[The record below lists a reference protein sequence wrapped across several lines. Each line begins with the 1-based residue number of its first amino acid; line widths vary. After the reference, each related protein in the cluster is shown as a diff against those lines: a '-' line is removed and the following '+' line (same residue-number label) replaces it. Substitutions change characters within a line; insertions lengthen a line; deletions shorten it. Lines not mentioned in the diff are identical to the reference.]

1 MSERAVKPM
10 TLDEFLAWDDGTET
24 RYELVDGFPVAMAPP
39 AEAHRILAMRLGSR
53 IDAALVARRPC
64 NAQAEAGVLRPDRAD
79 AYFVAD
85 IGVTCQPNTRR
96 RQAIEEPILLVE
108 SLSPGSERHDR
119 RIKLPVYRRIAS
131 VEEILLLDSQS
142 CYGEVLRRDG
152 DRWITEL
159 VQGSDAVLRLT
170 SVGLSLPMRELYDGI
185 DLEDAET
192 AERSDY

>member
-1 MSERAVKPM
+1 MSVRAVGRM

-24 RYELVDGFPVAMAPP
+24 RYELIDGVPLAMAPP

-53 IDAALVARRPC
+53 VDAALVNRRPC
-64 NAQAEAGVLRPDRAD
+64 NAQVEAGVLRPDRAD

-85 IGVTCQPNTRR
+85 IGVTCRPNIRR

-108 SLSPGSERHDR
+108 ILSPATEWIDR

-152 DRWITEL
+152 GRWITEL
-159 VQGSDAVLRLT
+159 VQGPDALIRLT
-170 SVGLSLPMRELYDGI
+170 SVDLAMPMAELYDGI
-185 DLEDAET
+185 DLEDAP
-192 AERSDY
+192 

>member
-1 MSERAVKPM
+1 MSERAVGRM
-10 TLDEFLAWDDGTET
+10 TLDEFLRWDDGTET
-24 RYELVDGFPVAMAPP
+24 RYELVAGFPLAMAPP

-53 IDAALVARRPC
+53 IDAALVGRRPC
-64 NAQAEAGVLRPDRAD
+64 NAQAEAGVLRPGRAD

-85 IGVTCQPNTRR
+85 IAVTCRPNERR

-108 SLSPGSERHDR
+108 ILSPATERHDR
-119 RIKLPVYRRIAS
+119 RIKLPTYRRIAS

-159 VQGSDAVLRLT
+159 VQGPDALLRLT
-170 SVGLSLPMRELYDGI
+170 SVDLSMPMAKLYDGI
-185 DLEDAET
+185 DLEDAEI
-192 AERSDY
+192 AAG